1 MRTRPFGGGGGRR
14 EHPSRAYGCFPR
26 VVNARPKW
34 AVLGLMV
41 AMTLV
46 YAPSAAADP
55 LRLLALGDSLTAGYG
70 LPHEDAFPVRLE
82 AALRARGHAVVVLDA
97 GVSGDTTA
105 GGRARLDWVLADD
118 PDAAIVAL
126 GGNDGLR
133 GLNPAGT
140 RENLRAIVDRLQ
152 GEGMPV
158 LIAGMLAPPNLGQ
171 DYGSAFNTIF
181 PEVAEETGA
190 LLYPFFLEGV
200 AAEPALNQADGIHPT
215 AEGVA
220 VMVAGILPAVE
231 ALLTRVE
238 K

>member
-1 MRTRPFGGGGGRR
+1 M
-14 EHPSRAYGCFPR
+14 
-26 VVNARPKW
+26 
-34 AVLGLMV
+34 LGAILF
-41 AMTLV
+41 
-46 YAPSAAADP
+46 YAPPVAADP

-82 AALRARGHAVVVLDA
+82 DALRARGHAVVVLDA

-133 GLNPAGT
+133 GLDTEGT
-140 RENLRAIVDRLQ
+140 RENLMAIVDRLQ

-158 LIAGMLAPPNLGQ
+158 LIAGMLAPPNLGA
-171 DYGSAFNTIF
+171 DYGAAFNAVF

-238 K
+238 R